1 MGEKNIKSRND
12 IDPKYKWKIE
22 LMYPDRKSWEEDV
35 DAAMKMTES
44 FLSYQGRLGESS
56 GTLLAALKDLDAIN
70 MKFEKAYC
78 YAKMKQDEDNRLG
91 SSQEMLGIITARAA
105 EAGAS
110 TSFFSPEL
118 LSLSEDKLS
127 GFLDENPELKAYD
140 FVIKDALR
148 MKEHVLSEKEESIL
162 ARLSEVTGASDN
174 IQSML
179 SDADLRFGKVRDS
192 DGKKVELS
200 HGNYI
205 NFMESPDRKVRKQA
219 FTKMY
224 EAYKNHINTF
234 AAVYGTSVKAD
245 VTGAVIRGY
254 DSARHAAM
262 SSGNIPESVYDNLIE
277 AVHENLPVLHRYI
290 ALKKKILGVKN
301 LKMYDVYAPLV
312 SVSVPETKISFEEAV
327 EMMKECLAPL
337 GEEYIS
343 RLTKGVESGWID
355 VYETPG
361 KTSGA
366 YSFGSYDSY
375 PYILMNYTGK
385 LQDVLT
391 LVHECG
397 HSMHSSYTRE
407 AQPFTYGDYSIFVAE
422 VASTVNESLTLKHLL
437 DKEKDVEMRK
447 YLLFKYIEEFR
458 ATVFRQTMF
467 AEFELEAHRLV
478 EEGGSLTAQWLC
490 ETYDRLNTLY
500 FGDALS
506 HDDMIQYEWARIPH
520 FYRAY
525 YVYQYATGFS
535 AATAIAGRIL
545 SEGAPAVEDYKK
557 FLKTGSSM
565 YPVDELKIAGVDM
578 TSPEPVRDA
587 MKTFEAL
594 IDELESLL

>member
-44 FLSYQGRLGESS
+44 FLSYQGRLGKSS
-56 GTLLAALKDLDAIN
+56 DTLLAALKDLDAIN

-179 SDADLRFGKVRDS
+179 SDADLKFGKVKGP

-290 ALKKKILGVKN
+290 ALKKKVLGVKN

-312 SVSVPETKISFEEAV
+312 SVPETEIPFEEAV

-422 VASTVNESLTLKHLL
+422 VASTVNESLTLRHLL

-557 FLKTGSSM
+557 FLRTGSSM

>member
-22 LMYPDRKSWEEDV
+22 LMYPDRKSWEGDV
-35 DAAMKMTES
+35 DAAMEMTEN

-56 GTLLAALKDLDAIN
+56 DTLLSALKDLDAIN

-118 LSLSEDKLS
+118 LSLSEEKLS

-140 FVIKDALR
+140 FVIKDSLR

-179 SDADLRFGKVRDS
+179 SDADLKFGKVKDS

-254 DSARHAAM
+254 DSARQAAM

-290 ALKKKILGVKN
+290 TLKKKILGVKN

-312 SVSVPETKISFEEAV
+312 SVPETEISFEEAV

-467 AEFELEAHRLV
+467 AEFELAAHRLV

-500 FGDALS
+500 FGEALS

-535 AATAIAGRIL
+535 AATAIADRIL
-545 SEGAPAVEDYKK
+545 SEGATAVEDYIK

-594 IDELESLL
+594 INELESLL

>member
-1 MGEKNIKSRND
+1 MGEKNIKSRDD
-12 IDPKYKWKIE
+12 IAPEYKWKIE
-22 LMYPDRKSWEEDV
+22 LMYESRQAWEKDV
-35 DAAMKMTES
+35 DEAMEMTKA
-44 FLSYQGRLGESS
+44 FLSYQGKLGESS
-56 GTLLAALKDLDAIN
+56 DTLLSALKDLDAIN
-70 MKFEKAYC
+70 QKFEKAYC

-118 LSLSEDKLS
+118 LSLPEEKLL
-127 GFLDENPELKAYD
+127 GFLDENSGLKTYD

-148 MKEHVLSEKEESIL
+148 MKQHVLSEKEESIL
-162 ARLSEVTGASDN
+162 ARLSEVTGAPDN

-179 SDADLRFGKVRDS
+179 SDADLKFGKVKDS
-192 DGKKVELS
+192 DGNKYDLT

-205 NFMESPDRKVRKQA
+205 NFMESPDRKIRKKA
-219 FTKMY
+219 FNKMY
-224 EAYKNHINTF
+224 EAYKGHINTF
-234 AAVYGTSVKAD
+234 AAIYSTSVKAD
-245 VTGAVIRGY
+245 VTESAIRGY
-254 DSARHAAM
+254 DSARQAAM

-301 LKMYDVYAPLV
+301 LRMYDVYAPLV
-312 SVSVPETKISFEEAV
+312 SVPETEIPFEKAV

-337 GEEYIS
+337 GNEYIS

-375 PYILMNYTGK
+375 PYILMNYTGR

-437 DKEKDVEMRK
+437 HNEQDTEMRK
-447 YLLFKYIEEFR
+447 YLLCRYLEEFR

-467 AEFELEAHRLV
+467 AEFELLAHRQV
-478 EEGGSLTAQWLC
+478 EEGGSLTAEWLC
-490 ETYDRLNTLY
+490 KTYDDLNTLY
-500 FGDALS
+500 FGEALS

-535 AATAIAGRIL
+535 AATAIADRIL

-594 IDELESLL
+594 IDEFESLL

>member
-12 IDPKYKWKIE
+12 IDSKYKWKIE
-22 LMYPDRKSWEEDV
+22 LMYPDRKSWDEDV
-35 DAAMKMTES
+35 DAAMNMTES

-56 GTLLAALKDLDAIN
+56 DTLLSALKDLDAIN

-118 LSLSEDKLS
+118 LSLSEKKLS
-127 GFLDENPELKAYD
+127 GFLDENPELNAYD

-179 SDADLRFGKVRDS
+179 SDADLKFGKVRDS

-205 NFMESPDRKVRKQA
+205 NFMESPDRKVRKHA

-254 DSARHAAM
+254 DSARYAAM

-312 SVSVPETKISFEEAV
+312 SVHETEISFEEAV

-422 VASTVNESLTLKHLL
+422 VASTVNESLTLRHLL

-467 AEFELEAHRLV
+467 AEFELESHRLV

-545 SEGAPAVEDYKK
+545 SEGAAAVEDYKK
-557 FLKTGSSM
+557 FLRTGSSM

>member
-179 SDADLRFGKVRDS
+179 SDADLKFGKVRDS

-205 NFMESPDRKVRKQA
+205 NFMESTDRKVRKHA

-262 SSGNIPESVYDNLIE
+262 SSGMGAVKFNSSPVMGWRRDSFQEWRAGRPISVLSSSPYRKSPRRGWPRWARWTRIWWVRPVSSSSSTR
-277 AVHENLPVLHRYI
+277 ARSPRFSRTRQRVRAALP
-290 ALKKKILGVKN
+290 
-301 LKMYDVYAPLV
+301 
-312 SVSVPETKISFEEAV
+312 
-327 EMMKECLAPL
+327 
-337 GEEYIS
+337 
-343 RLTKGVESGWID
+343 SGRTICSTR
-355 VYETPG
+355 EPG
-361 KTSGA
+361 FGPSGA
-366 YSFGSYDSY
+366 SMTPSAGSGT
-375 PYILMNYTGK
+375 PR
-385 LQDVLT
+385 
-391 LVHECG
+391 H
-397 HSMHSSYTRE
+397 
-407 AQPFTYGDYSIFVAE
+407 
-422 VASTVNESLTLKHLL
+422 
-437 DKEKDVEMRK
+437 
-447 YLLFKYIEEFR
+447 
-458 ATVFRQTMF
+458 
-467 AEFELEAHRLV
+467 
-478 EEGGSLTAQWLC
+478 TA
-490 ETYDRLNTLY
+490 R
-500 FGDALS
+500 
-506 HDDMIQYEWARIPH
+506 
-520 FYRAY
+520 
-525 YVYQYATGFS
+525 
-535 AATAIAGRIL
+535 
-545 SEGAPAVEDYKK
+545 
-557 FLKTGSSM
+557 
-565 YPVDELKIAGVDM
+565 
-578 TSPEPVRDA
+578 
-587 MKTFEAL
+587 
-594 IDELESLL
+594 

>member
-12 IDPKYKWKIE
+12 IDSKYKWKIE
-22 LMYPDRKSWEEDV
+22 LMYPDRNSWNEDV

-56 GTLLAALKDLDAIN
+56 DILLSALKDLDAIN

-118 LSLSEDKLS
+118 LSLSEEKLS
-127 GFLDENPELKAYD
+127 GFLDENLELKAYD

-179 SDADLRFGKVRDS
+179 SDADLKFGKVKDS
-192 DGKKVELS
+192 DGKKIELS

-254 DSARHAAM
+254 ESARHAAM

-312 SVSVPETKISFEEAV
+312 SVPETEISFEEAV

-422 VASTVNESLTLKHLL
+422 VASTVNESLTLRHLL

-545 SEGAPAVEDYKK
+545 SEGETAVEDYKK

-578 TSPEPVRDA
+578 TSPEPVRNA

>member
-12 IDPKYKWKIE
+12 IDSKYKWKIE
-22 LMYPDRKSWEEDV
+22 LMYPDRKSWDEDV

-56 GTLLAALKDLDAIN
+56 DTLLSALKDLDAIN

-118 LSLSEDKLS
+118 LSLSEEKLS

-179 SDADLRFGKVRDS
+179 SDADLKFGKVRDS

-205 NFMESPDRKVRKQA
+205 NFMESPDRKVRKHA

-312 SVSVPETKISFEEAV
+312 SVPETEISFEEAV

-422 VASTVNESLTLKHLL
+422 VASTVNESLTLRHLL

-545 SEGAPAVEDYKK
+545 SEGETAVEDYKK

>member
-12 IDPKYKWKIE
+12 IDSKYKWKIE
-22 LMYPDRKSWEEDV
+22 LMYPDRKSWDEDV
-35 DAAMKMTES
+35 DAAMNMTES

-56 GTLLAALKDLDAIN
+56 DTLLSALKDLDAIN

-118 LSLSEDKLS
+118 LSLSEEKLS

-179 SDADLRFGKVRDS
+179 SDADLKFGKVRDS
-192 DGKKVELS
+192 DGKNVELS

-205 NFMESPDRKVRKQA
+205 NFMESPDRKMRKHA

-290 ALKKKILGVKN
+290 ALKKKVLGVKN

-312 SVSVPETKISFEEAV
+312 SVPETEIPFEEAV

-422 VASTVNESLTLKHLL
+422 VASTVNESLTLRHLL

-545 SEGAPAVEDYKK
+545 SEGETAVEDYKK

-565 YPVDELKIAGVDM
+565 YPVDELKVAGVDM
-578 TSPEPVRDA
+578 TSPEPVRNA

>member
-1 MGEKNIKSRND
+1 MGEKKIKSRND

-56 GTLLAALKDLDAIN
+56 DTLLSALKDLDAIN

-118 LSLSEDKLS
+118 LSLSEDKLT
-127 GFLDENPELKAYD
+127 GFLDENRELKAYD

-179 SDADLRFGKVRDS
+179 SDADLKFGKVKYP

-312 SVSVPETKISFEEAV
+312 SVPETEISFEEAV

>member
-12 IDPKYKWKIE
+12 IDSKYKWKIE
-22 LMYPDRKSWEEDV
+22 LMYPDRKSWDEDV
-35 DAAMKMTES
+35 DAAMNMTES

-56 GTLLAALKDLDAIN
+56 DTLLSALKDLDAIN

-118 LSLSEDKLS
+118 LSLSEEKLS

-179 SDADLRFGKVRDS
+179 SDADLKFGKVRDS

-205 NFMESPDRKVRKQA
+205 NFMESPDRKVRKHA

-290 ALKKKILGVKN
+290 ALKKKVLGVKN

-312 SVSVPETKISFEEAV
+312 SVPETEIPFEEAV

-422 VASTVNESLTLKHLL
+422 VASTVNESLTLRHLL

-557 FLKTGSSM
+557 FLRTGSSM

-578 TSPEPVRDA
+578 TSPEPVRNA

>member
-56 GTLLAALKDLDAIN
+56 DTLLAALKDLDAIN

-118 LSLSEDKLS
+118 LSLSEEKLS
-127 GFLDENPELKAYD
+127 GFLNENPELKAYD

-179 SDADLRFGKVRDS
+179 SDADLKFGKVRDS

-205 NFMESPDRKVRKQA
+205 NFMESPDRKVRKHA

-277 AVHENLPVLHRYI
+277 AVHENLPDLHRYI

-312 SVSVPETKISFEEAV
+312 SVPETEISFEEAV

-375 PYILMNYTGK
+375 PYILLNYTGR

-437 DKEKDVEMRK
+437 HNEQDTEMRK
-447 YLLFKYIEEFR
+447 YLLCRYLEEFR

-467 AEFELEAHRLV
+467 AEFELLAHRQV
-478 EEGGSLTAQWLC
+478 EEGGSLTAEWLC
-490 ETYDRLNTLY
+490 KTYDDLNTLY
-500 FGDALS
+500 FGEALS

-535 AATAIAGRIL
+535 AATAIADRIL

-594 IDELESLL
+594 IDEFESLL

>member
-12 IDPKYKWKIE
+12 IDSKYKWKIE
-22 LMYPDRKSWEEDV
+22 LMYPDRKSWDEDV
-35 DAAMKMTES
+35 DAAMNMTES

-56 GTLLAALKDLDAIN
+56 DTLLSALKDLDAIN

-118 LSLSEDKLS
+118 LSLSEEKLS
-127 GFLDENPELKAYD
+127 DFLDENPELKAYD

-179 SDADLRFGKVRDS
+179 SDADLKFGKVRDS

-205 NFMESPDRKVRKQA
+205 NFMESPDRKVRKHA

-312 SVSVPETKISFEEAV
+312 SVPETEISFEEAV

-422 VASTVNESLTLKHLL
+422 VASTVNESLMLKHLL

-520 FYRAY
+520 FYRAFY
-525 YVYQYATGFS
+525 TYKYATGIS
-535 AATAIAGRIL
+535 ASLAL
-545 SEGAPAVEDYKK
+545 SERVLSGGEKERDDYLS
-557 FLKTGSSM
+557 FLSSGGSK
-565 YPVDELKIAGVDM
+565 YPIESLRKAGVDM
-578 TSPEPVRDA
+578 ASPKPVEEA
-587 MKTFEAL
+587 TKHFEKMMDL
-594 IDELESLL
+594 YESLCQN

>member
-12 IDPKYKWKIE
+12 IDSKYKWKIE
-22 LMYPDRKSWEEDV
+22 LMYPDRKSWDEDV

-44 FLSYQGRLGESS
+44 FLSYRGRLGESS
-56 GTLLAALKDLDAIN
+56 DTLLSALKDLDAIN

-105 EAGAS
+105 EAGAA

-118 LSLSEDKLS
+118 LSLSEDKLL

-179 SDADLRFGKVRDS
+179 SDADLKFGKVKDS

-254 DSARHAAM
+254 DSARQAAM

-312 SVSVPETKISFEEAV
+312 SVPETEISFEEAV
-327 EMMKECLAPL
+327 DMMKECLAPL

-422 VASTVNESLTLKHLL
+422 VASTVNESLTLRHLL

-467 AEFELEAHRLV
+467 AEFELAAHRLV

-500 FGDALS
+500 FGEALS

-545 SEGAPAVEDYKK
+545 SEGSTAVEDYKK

>member
-1 MGEKNIKSRND
+1 MGEKKIKSRND
-12 IDPKYKWKIE
+12 IDSKYKWKIE
-22 LMYPDRKSWEEDV
+22 LMYPDRKSWDEDV
-35 DAAMKMTES
+35 DAAMNMTES

-56 GTLLAALKDLDAIN
+56 DTLLSALKDLDAIN

-118 LSLSEDKLS
+118 LSLSEEKLS

-179 SDADLRFGKVRDS
+179 SDADLKFGKVRDS

-205 NFMESPDRKVRKQA
+205 NFMESTDRKVRKHA

-312 SVSVPETKISFEEAV
+312 SVPETEISFEEAV

-422 VASTVNESLTLKHLL
+422 VASTVNESLMLKHLL

-467 AEFELEAHRLV
+467 AEFELEAHRLAAGKSATDDAQIYIDAGYDCYV
-478 EEGGSLTAQWLC
+478 IEGDENNTKITFSSDIKDAAEQASTYAAQRDRGREDRTHSEMFRRFVNTA
-490 ETYDRLNTLY
+490 EIRT
-500 FGDALS
+500 
-506 HDDMIQYEWARIPH
+506 
-520 FYRAY
+520 
-525 YVYQYATGFS
+525 
-535 AATAIAGRIL
+535 
-545 SEGAPAVEDYKK
+545 
-557 FLKTGSSM
+557 
-565 YPVDELKIAGVDM
+565 
-578 TSPEPVRDA
+578 
-587 MKTFEAL
+587 
-594 IDELESLL
+594 

>member
-12 IDPKYKWKIE
+12 IDSKYKWKIE
-22 LMYPDRKSWEEDV
+22 LMYPDRKSWDEDV

-56 GTLLAALKDLDAIN
+56 DTLLSALKDLDAIN

-118 LSLSEDKLS
+118 LSLSEEKLS
-127 GFLDENPELKAYD
+127 GFLDENPELQAYD

-148 MKEHVLSEKEESIL
+148 MKAHVLSEKEESIL

-179 SDADLRFGKVRDS
+179 SDADLKFGKVRDS

-234 AAVYGTSVKAD
+234 AAVYSTSVKAD

-277 AVHENLPVLHRYI
+277 AVHENLPVLNRYI
-290 ALKKKILGVKN
+290 TLKKKILGVKN
-301 LKMYDVYAPLV
+301 LKMYDVYATL
-312 SVSVPETKISFEEAV
+312 VSVPETEISFEEAV

-422 VASTVNESLTLKHLL
+422 VASTVNESLTLRHLL

-594 IDELESLL
+594 IDELEELL

>member
-12 IDPKYKWKIE
+12 IDSKYKWKIE
-22 LMYPDRKSWEEDV
+22 LMYPDRKSWDEDV

-44 FLSYQGRLGESS
+44 FLSYRGRLGESS
-56 GTLLAALKDLDAIN
+56 DTLLSALKDLDAIN

-105 EAGAS
+105 EAGAA

-118 LSLSEDKLS
+118 LSLSEDKLL

-179 SDADLRFGKVRDS
+179 SDADLKFGKVKDS

-254 DSARHAAM
+254 DSARQAAM

-312 SVSVPETKISFEEAV
+312 SVPETDISFEEAV
-327 EMMKECLAPL
+327 DMMKECLAPL

-422 VASTVNESLTLKHLL
+422 VASTVNESLTLRHLL

-467 AEFELEAHRLV
+467 AEFELAAHRLV

-500 FGDALS
+500 FGEALS

-545 SEGAPAVEDYKK
+545 SEGETAVEDYKK

-578 TSPEPVRDA
+578 TSPEPVRNA

>member
-22 LMYPDRKSWEEDV
+22 LMYPDRKSWEEYV
-35 DAAMKMTES
+35 DAAMEMTES

-56 GTLLAALKDLDAIN
+56 DTLLSALKDLDAIN

-105 EAGAS
+105 EAGAA

-118 LSLSEDKLS
+118 LSLSEDKLL

-162 ARLSEVTGASDN
+162 ARLSEITGASDN

-179 SDADLRFGKVRDS
+179 SDADLKFGKVKDS
-192 DGKKVELS
+192 DGKKIELS
-200 HGNYI
+200 CGNYI

-234 AAVYGTSVKAD
+234 AAVYGTSVKSD

-254 DSARHAAM
+254 DSARQAAM

-290 ALKKKILGVKN
+290 ALKKKILDVKN

-312 SVSVPETKISFEEAV
+312 SVPETEISFEEAV

-467 AEFELEAHRLV
+467 AEFELAAHRLV

-535 AATAIAGRIL
+535 AATAIADRIL
-545 SEGAPAVEDYKK
+545 SEGATAVEDYIK

>member
-56 GTLLAALKDLDAIN
+56 DTLLAALKDLDAIN

-148 MKEHVLSEKEESIL
+148 MKAHVLSEKEESIL

-179 SDADLRFGKVRDS
+179 SDADLKFGKVKGP

-301 LKMYDVYAPLV
+301 LKMYDIYAPLV
-312 SVSVPETKISFEEAV
+312 SVPETEISFEEAV

-557 FLKTGSSM
+557 FLRTGSSM
-565 YPVDELKIAGVDM
+565 YPVDELRIAGVDM

-594 IDELESLL
+594 INELESLL

>member
-1 MGEKNIKSRND
+1 MGEKKIKSRND

-56 GTLLAALKDLDAIN
+56 DTLLSALKDLDAIN

-118 LSLSEDKLS
+118 LSLSEDKLT
-127 GFLDENPELKAYD
+127 GFLDENRELKAYD

-179 SDADLRFGKVRDS
+179 SDADLKFGKVKYP
-192 DGKKVELS
+192 DGKRVELS

-312 SVSVPETKISFEEAV
+312 SVPETEISFEEAV

>member
-12 IDPKYKWKIE
+12 IDSKYKWKIE
-22 LMYPDRKSWEEDV
+22 LMYPDRKSWDEDV
-35 DAAMKMTES
+35 DAAMNMTES

-56 GTLLAALKDLDAIN
+56 DTLLSALKDLDAIN

-118 LSLSEDKLS
+118 LSLSEEKLS
-127 GFLDENPELKAYD
+127 DFLDENPELKAYD

-179 SDADLRFGKVRDS
+179 SDADLKFGKVRDS

-205 NFMESPDRKVRKQA
+205 NFMESPDRKVRKHA

-262 SSGNIPESVYDNLIE
+262 SSGNIQESVYDNLIK

-312 SVSVPETKISFEEAV
+312 SVPETEISFEEAV

-407 AQPFTYGDYSIFVAE
+407 AQQ
-422 VASTVNESLTLKHLL
+422 
-437 DKEKDVEMRK
+437 R
-447 YLLFKYIEEFR
+447 R
-458 ATVFRQTMF
+458 
-467 AEFELEAHRLV
+467 
-478 EEGGSLTAQWLC
+478 
-490 ETYDRLNTLY
+490 
-500 FGDALS
+500 
-506 HDDMIQYEWARIPH
+506 
-520 FYRAY
+520 
-525 YVYQYATGFS
+525 
-535 AATAIAGRIL
+535 
-545 SEGAPAVEDYKK
+545 
-557 FLKTGSSM
+557 
-565 YPVDELKIAGVDM
+565 
-578 TSPEPVRDA
+578 
-587 MKTFEAL
+587 
-594 IDELESLL
+594 